1 MHHCCFQ
8 LKEVWNHKR
17 GKAGERKWAD
27 ALFFFFFFLAALLCS
42 AKERKWWSEE
52 GKWGLLGQKVEKS
65 ENNEGRKHFALDFVR
80 RSQSFPSISA
90 SCLPRF
96 SSTDRNTHTHQKTPQ
111 NEQKMNINTRLAHS
125 DPQLTQS
132 KCENIKKRETKRS
145 NLPFQLFLAVYT
157 QAWQIVCANCRW
169 KETAVEM
176 LSPLLSQ
183 CLSSVVSFKTP
194 DICSNV
200 FAPYRFLRSCTVTN
214 ILVLQFMNVM

>member
-1 MHHCCFQ
+1 M
-8 LKEVWNHKR
+8 
-17 GKAGERKWAD
+17 KAENTLLLILSEGHSHSLQFRPA
-27 ALFFFFFFLAALLCS
+27 ACLA
-42 AKERKWWSEE
+42 
-52 GKWGLLGQKVEKS
+52 
-65 ENNEGRKHFALDFVR
+65 
-80 RSQSFPSISA
+80 FPQQIG
-90 SCLPRF
+90 
-96 SSTDRNTHTHQKTPQ
+96 THTHTQKKTL
-111 NEQKMNINTRLAHS
+111 KMNINTRLAHS

-200 FAPYRFLRSCTVTN
+200 FAPCRFLRSCTVTN